1 LKRLRSGAEPGR
13 VVHYTYDPSGN
24 LTTEQVGTFETEFT
38 STSPTQ
44 DLHYTWDNRLQRVG
58 NYPVEMDA
66 NGNLLYATD
75 GSTASA
81 YEYDA
86 RNRLVKAGKL
96 KYRYNP
102 QGDRIELAQRGQ
114 VTRYVID
121 DAHELSRVLM
131 ELDGEGKVKARYVY
145 GLGLI
150 GREDADGTYLSY
162 HYDLRGSTTLLTD
175 EQNRVTDRYTYG
187 LYGELEQREG
197 VTPQPFAYNGRDGV
211 MTDVNGLYYM
221 RARYYD
227 PKLKR
232 FLNRDVIRG
241 DIQDG
246 QTFNRYAY
254 VNGNPVSYIDP
265 LGLMKCETE
274 GAGQGFENRGYKP
287 QPGERTTTSD
297 DWKAQDREARIRSN
311 LSQSAPI
318 SIPPTASVKIQS
330 KTGYEQIQFKWSDGD
345 YKYEGRWHTRTPG
358 APQNQ
363 GNTWVVERTT
373 PGNTTGQQKTYH
385 ILTGD
390 NQWTP
395 RYEWQTAISARKNG
409 SATAEQNKLL
419 ENGHWPAP

>member
-1 LKRLRSGAEPGR
+1 MKRLRSGAEPGR

-24 LTTEQVGTFETEFT
+24 LTTEQVGTSETEFT

-58 NYPVEMDA
+58 NYPVEIDA

-131 ELDGEGKVKARYVY
+131 ELDGEGNVKARYIY

-150 GREDADGTYLSY
+150 GREDANGTYLSY

-187 LYGELEQREG
+187 LNGELEQREG

-211 MTDVNGLYYM
+211 MTDANGLYYM

-241 DIQDG
+241 EIQDG

-265 LGLMKCETE
+265 LGLSKWETKSE
-274 GAGQGFENRGYKP
+274 GAAKTGAYNSNFSGATGQGLGKLEGMEINVSQKGLDIVKNHLSTFDDYAPNQAMIQRIENALQNGKP
-287 QPGERTTTSD
+287 LTGADASFYMHEVSEFTKMGKGMSYDAAHASAIQKYEVSPFSVYHPDVITSMPGEFNSS
-297 DWKAQDREARIRSN
+297 W
-311 LSQSAPI
+311 
-318 SIPPTASVKIQS
+318 
-330 KTGYEQIQFKWSDGD
+330 FKFWGL
-345 YKYEGRWHTRTPG
+345 K
-358 APQNQ
+358 
-363 GNTWVVERTT
+363 
-373 PGNTTGQQKTYH
+373 K
-385 ILTGD
+385 
-390 NQWTP
+390 
-395 RYEWQTAISARKNG
+395 
-409 SATAEQNKLL
+409 
-419 ENGHWPAP
+419 

>member
-1 LKRLRSGAEPGR
+1 
-13 VVHYTYDPSGN
+13 
-24 LTTEQVGTFETEFT
+24 
-38 STSPTQ
+38 
-44 DLHYTWDNRLQRVG
+44 
-58 NYPVEMDA
+58 M
-66 NGNLLYATD
+66 YATD

-121 DAHELSRVLM
+121 DAPELSRVLM
-131 ELDGEGKVKARYVY
+131 ELDGEGNVKARYVY

-175 EQNRVTDRYTYG
+175 EQNRVKDRYTYG
-187 LYGELEQREG
+187 LYGELEQHEG
-197 VTPQPFAYNGRDGV
+197 VTVQPFAYNGRDGV
-211 MTDVNGLYYM
+211 MTDANGLYYM

-241 DIQDG
+241 EIQDG

-265 LGLMKCETE
+265 LGLMKCETGGTGKDGNGANGTYDYRKVNKQTNSIGETYATRKEVKQFKKKWEQSGIPVIVDKKGKILIGDYQAAFDYGGGKIFIKKNPTVVNLYHE
-274 GAGQGFENRGYKP
+274 GYHAEQWLDIGKDAYMKLSRL
-287 QPGERTTTSD
+287 ER
-297 DWKAQDREARIRSN
+297 EEH
-311 LSQSAPI
+311 
-318 SIPPTASVKIQS
+318 VF
-330 KTGYEQIQFKWSDGD
+330 EQIMKNQHLFDDASIKHSIEYINSLRLKFK
-345 YKYEGRWHTRTPG
+345 
-358 APQNQ
+358 
-363 GNTWVVERTT
+363 
-373 PGNTTGQQKTYH
+373 
-385 ILTGD
+385 
-390 NQWTP
+390 
-395 RYEWQTAISARKNG
+395 
-409 SATAEQNKLL
+409 
-419 ENGHWPAP
+419 